1 MCKDGRL
8 LWADVSAVFVPAT
21 GSSSGFFTAV
31 IVDITKRKQAEE
43 NLRQKEISLREA
55 QNHLA
60 HVSGVTTM
68 GEFTG
73 SIAHE
78 VNQPLAGVLTN
89 A

>member
-1 MCKDGRL
+1 
-8 LWADVSAVFVPAT
+8 
-21 GSSSGFFTAV
+21 V